1 MSKERLRQG
10 LAREGCSEDRVW
22 EEKAVAR
29 TGYGRDTV
37 SGVAGEEHGKALEGR
52 EYRGK
57 DRKGC
62 DKDRAWQGQSVA
74 STGCDSGIT
83 FVMEGLLG
91 DQSAAKTGCDR
102 DKVKRSSDRM
112 LCCNL
117 QGHRVTM
124 KRRVKAEGAP
134 TRVRKCEEQVEA
146 GQLGRGIER
155 AGFGKALRRMVWHS
169 AIALSCAG
177 VAETGQGKMLSW
189 ASYLFGGSTAEPEKV
204 ENEPTQQ
211 ESIAMETEP
220 HPGDKDWICTI
231 YLYVSGTGLML
242 VLLSLADCGHGS
254 HLAALRSH
262 VTCYPGNHG
271 DTPDSCSLLSDA
283 SPCKSAS
290 SSPSKLSTPGSLS
303 PVSHSRHLYVRTNHG
318 CSVEAWLLTPPSC
331 FTAGS
336 DDVPRVGVS
345 DLENLLIEHPS
356 MSVYKRSCSEGDDS
370 NHSDSSN
377 ELNMKSKRS
386 QALSRQT
393 PKRARAI
400 SAKAELMSQ
409 VMKVKNAQKVQ
420 QRHATKRSN
429 KKGLDR
435 RNKVAA
441 CDKLTTR
448 KNRVRNP
455 SGQMNGRLPQRK
467 QGGGVMESGGELET
481 AADGGELDGGGGV
494 EDMGNIACVYSAV
507 VGVDGGVVD
516 GGGGGGA
523 LPTFDDD
530 GGGNKACETDGGD
543 SGGDEG
549 LMSRNGV
556 LGTDARPAIG
566 GRT

>member
-1 MSKERLRQG
+1 
-10 LAREGCSEDRVW
+10 
-22 EEKAVAR
+22 
-29 TGYGRDTV
+29 
-37 SGVAGEEHGKALEGR
+37 
-52 EYRGK
+52 
-57 DRKGC
+57 
-62 DKDRAWQGQSVA
+62 
-74 STGCDSGIT
+74 
-83 FVMEGLLG
+83 
-91 DQSAAKTGCDR
+91 
-102 DKVKRSSDRM
+102 
-112 LCCNL
+112 
-117 QGHRVTM
+117 
-124 KRRVKAEGAP
+124 
-134 TRVRKCEEQVEA
+134 
-146 GQLGRGIER
+146 
-155 AGFGKALRRMVWHS
+155 
-169 AIALSCAG
+169 
-177 VAETGQGKMLSW
+177 MLSW

-220 HPGDKDWICTI
+220 HPGDKDWVVIEH
-231 YLYVSGTGLML
+231 
-242 VLLSLADCGHGS
+242 D
-254 HLAALRSH
+254 
-262 VTCYPGNHG
+262 
-271 DTPDSCSLLSDA
+271 
-283 SPCKSAS
+283 
-290 SSPSKLSTPGSLS
+290 
-303 PVSHSRHLYVRTNHG
+303 
-318 CSVEAWLLTPPSC
+318 
-331 FTAGS
+331 GS

-467 QGGGVMESGGELET
+467 Q
-481 AADGGELDGGGGV
+481 
-494 EDMGNIACVYSAV
+494 
-507 VGVDGGVVD
+507 
-516 GGGGGGA
+516 
-523 LPTFDDD
+523 
-530 GGGNKACETDGGD
+530 
-543 SGGDEG
+543 
-549 LMSRNGV
+549 
-556 LGTDARPAIG
+556 
-566 GRT
+566 